1 MARLFLGQR
10 EADFFADITKE
21 IIKDIAGQK
30 VFYYTI
36 REDLSNVHEIY
47 EESPQKIFN
56 PPIEIECMVEWQ
68 PSEVRT
74 TNFGTET
81 IKTITLYL
89 HHRDL
94 LDRGIV
100 FKEGDYFSYGQ
111 FFFEATSIIVDKIA
125 YGQIERVISMKVNG
139 KQTRM
144 QQVAIK
150 PHGPTSESFSD
161 EDAIQ
166 TTFEQQRGIPDHDVR
181 RLQDDNII
189 NKPISGPRKVAPDG
203 NIRSV
208 NGVGSS
214 FYGDEE

>member
-1 MARLFLGQR
+1 MARLFVGQR
-10 EADFFADITKE
+10 EADFFADLTKE
-21 IIKDIAGQK
+21 LIKDVAGQK
-30 VFYYTI
+30 VYYYTV
-36 REDLSNVHEIY
+36 REDLSNVHELY

-56 PPIEIECMVEWQ
+56 PPIEIECMAEWQ

-89 HHRDL
+89 HYRDL

-100 FKEGDYFSYGQ
+100 FNEGDYFSYGPY
-111 FFFEATSIIVDKIA
+111 FFEATSIIYDKIA
-125 YGQIERVISMKVNG
+125 YGQIERIISMKVNG

-144 QQVAIK
+144 NQVALR
-150 PHGPTSESFSD
+150 PHGPIDEKYSD
-161 EDAIQ
+161 PDAIQ

-181 RLQDDNII
+181 RLQDDGII
-189 NKPISGPRKVAPDG
+189 DKPISGPRSVKPDG
-203 NIRSV
+203 SVRSV

-214 FYGDEE
+214 FYGDED

>member
-21 IIKDIAGQK
+21 TIKDIAGQK

-111 FFFEATSIIVDKIA
+111 FFFEATSIVVDKIA
-125 YGQIERVISMKVNG
+125 YGQIERVVSMKVNG

-189 NKPISGPRKVAPDG
+189 DKPISGPRKVAPDG

>member
-1 MARLFLGQR
+1 MARLFVGQR
-10 EADFFADITKE
+10 EVDFFADITKE
-21 IIKDIAGQK
+21 VIKDVAGQK

-47 EESPQKIFN
+47 EESPQKVFN
-56 PPIEIECMVEWQ
+56 PPIEIEAMVEWQ
-68 PSEVRT
+68 PSEIKT

-89 HHRDL
+89 HYRDL

-100 FKEGDYFSYGQ
+100 FKEGDYFSYGS
-111 FFFEATSIIVDKIA
+111 FFFEATSIIYDKLI
-125 YGQIERVISMKVNG
+125 YGQVERVVSMKVNG

-144 QQVAIK
+144 HQIAKK
-150 PHGPTSESFSD
+150 PNGPIDEIYTD

-166 TTFEQQRGIPDHDVR
+166 TTFEQQRGIPDHDIR

-189 NKPISGPRKVAPDG
+189 DKPITGAKKVSPDG
-203 NIRSV
+203 SVRSI

-214 FYGDEE
+214 FYGDE

>member
-150 PHGPTSESFSD
+150 AHGPTSESFSD

-189 NKPISGPRKVAPDG
+189 DRPISGPRKVAPD
-203 NIRSV
+203 NSVKSV